1 MILADQ
7 IESRVYVTGMDTK
20 GKDVDASSRQKRDSD
35 ISGKTREQEL
45 MVTEKMESMDDWFVR
60 RKKRSNLQMMSL

>member
-20 GKDVDASSRQKRDSD
+20 VEGVDSSKVSSRQKRDSN
-35 ISGKTREQEL
+35 ISGKPEN
-45 MVTEKMESMDDWFVR
+45 K
-60 RKKRSNLQMMSL
+60 N

>member
-45 MVTEKMESMDDWFVR
+45 MVTEKMESMDD
-60 RKKRSNLQMMSL
+60 